1 MGDGRRTAVLFVMG
15 HGSSGTTILG
25 NTLGEIDGFFHAGE
39 LRTIW
44 GEALAGLQKCG
55 CGRPLRECPVWSE
68 VLARGFPGL
77 DDAEA
82 ARLARLHRDTIRV
95 RHTLR
100 LLRADPP
107 KMPQWPALTEY
118 ADVAARLY
126 RSIGEA
132 TGARVIVD
140 TSKRTGDAA
149 LLRLLPGVDPYVLHV
164 VRDPRAVAYSW
175 SHRSGSPPSE
185 LATAGEWLAFSALGE
200 TVKWRLGR
208 GRSMVLRHEDFAE
221 RPRASL
227 ERVLRFVGA
236 AGTPIPLSGPEDRTV
251 EFGENHTVA
260 GHWTRFNR
268 GPADLRLS
276 TEWVS
281 KQRPGQRLLVTGVA
295 LPLLPRY
302 GYPLL
307 PGPSSHDFH

>member
-1 MGDGRRTAVLFVMG
+1 MGEETPARVLFVMG

-25 NTLGEIDGFFHAGE
+25 NTLGEVDGFFHAGE

-44 GEALAGLQKCG
+44 ADALAGLQTCG
-55 CGRPLRECPVWSE
+55 CGRPIRDCPVWSK
-68 VLARGFPGL
+68 VLAAGFPGL
-77 DDAEA
+77 DDAGA
-82 ARLARLHRDTIRV
+82 QRLARLHRDTIRV
-95 RHTLR
+95 RYTLR
-100 LLRADPP
+100 LLRANRGT
-107 KMPQWPALTEY
+107 MPEWPALREY
-118 ADVAARLY
+118 ADVAGRLY
-126 RSIGEA
+126 RSIAGA
-132 TGARVIVD
+132 TGARVVVD

-149 LLRLLPGVDPYVLHV
+149 LLRLLPGVEPFVLHV

-200 TVKWRLGR
+200 TVKWRLGP

-227 ERVLRFVGA
+227 ARVLRFVGVG
-236 AGTPIPLSGPEDRTV
+236 GTPIPLSGPEDRTV

-260 GHWTRFNR
+260 GHWTRFDR
-268 GPADLRLS
+268 GPVDLRLS
-276 TEWVS
+276 TEWKS
-281 KQRPGQRLLVTGVA
+281 KQRPGQRLLVTGLT

-302 GYPLL
+302 GYPLA
-307 PGPSSHDFH
+307 PGQ

>member
-1 MGDGRRTAVLFVMG
+1 VSDGERVRVLFVMG

-25 NTLGEIDGFFHAGE
+25 NTLGEVDGLFHAGE

-44 GEALAGLQKCG
+44 GEALAGLQTCG
-55 CGRPLRECPVWSE
+55 CGRPIRECPVWSRI
-68 VLARGFPGL
+68 LADGFPGL
-77 DDAEA
+77 DDAGA
-82 ARLARLHRDTIRV
+82 ARLARLHADTIRV
-95 RHTLR
+95 RYTFR
-100 LLRADPP
+100 LLREKPGAPSH
-107 KMPQWPALTEY
+107 WAALREY
-118 ADVAARLY
+118 AEVAGRLY
-126 RSIGEA
+126 RAIAAA

-149 LLRLLPGVDPYVLHV
+149 LLRLLPGVDPLVLHV

-175 SHRSGSPPSE
+175 SHRSGSPPGE
-185 LATAGEWLAFSALGE
+185 LATAGEWLAFSTLGE
-200 TVKWRLGR
+200 AVKWRLGA

-221 RPRASL
+221 RPRASI

-268 GPADLRLS
+268 GSTDLRLS
-276 TEWVS
+276 TEWRS
-281 KQRPGQRLLVTGVA
+281 KQGRGQRLLVTGVT

-307 PGPSSHDFH
+307 PGR

>member
-1 MGDGRRTAVLFVMG
+1 MGEATRVLFVMG

-25 NTLGEIDGFFHAGE
+25 NTLGEVDGFFHAGE

-44 GEALAGLQKCG
+44 AEALAGLQTCG
-55 CGRPLRECPVWSE
+55 CGRPIRECPVWSK
-68 VLARGFPGL
+68 VLEAGFPGL
-77 DDAEA
+77 NDAEA
-82 ARLARLHRDTIRV
+82 QRLARLHRDTIRV
-95 RHTLR
+95 RYTLR
-100 LLRADPP
+100 LLRANAGATAD
-107 KMPQWPALTEY
+107 WPALREY
-118 ADVAARLY
+118 ASVAGRLY
-126 RSIGEA
+126 GSIGDA
-132 TGARVIVD
+132 TGARVVVD

-149 LLRLLPGVDPYVLHV
+149 LLRLVPGIQPYVLHV

-200 TVKWRLGR
+200 TVKLRLGR

-221 RPRASL
+221 RPRESL

-236 AGTPIPLSGPEDRTV
+236 AGTPVPLSGPGDRTV

-268 GPADLRLS
+268 GPTELRLS
-276 TEWVS
+276 TEWKS
-281 KQRPGQRLLVTGVA
+281 KQRPGQRLLVTGAA
-295 LPLLPRY
+295 LPLLARY
-302 GYPLL
+302 GYPLV
-307 PGPSSHDFH
+307 PRP

>member
-1 MGDGRRTAVLFVMG
+1 MGDGTRPTVLFVMG

-25 NTLGEIDGFFHAGE
+25 NTLGEVDGFFHAGE

-44 GEALAGLQKCG
+44 GEALAGLQTCG
-55 CGRPLRECPVWSE
+55 CGLPIRECPVWSK
-68 VLARGFPGL
+68 VLATGFPGL

-82 ARLARLHRDTIRV
+82 RRLAQLHRDTIRV

-100 LLRADPP
+100 LLREKPGVPD
-107 KMPQWPALTEY
+107 WPALREY
-118 ADVAARLY
+118 ADVESRLY
-126 RSIGEA
+126 RAIGEA
-132 TGARVIVD
+132 TGAKVIVD

-149 LLRLLPGVDPYVLHV
+149 LLRLLPDVDAYVLHA

-175 SHRSGSPPSE
+175 SHRSTGSPPSE
-185 LATAGEWLAFSALGE
+185 LATAGEWLAFSTLGE
-200 TVKWRLGR
+200 IVKWRLGR

-236 AGTPIPLSGPEDRTV
+236 AGTPVPLSGPEDRTV

-268 GPADLRLS
+268 GTTEIRPS
-276 TEWVS
+276 TEWRS
-281 KQRPGQRLLVTGVA
+281 KQRPGQRLLVTGVT

-302 GYPLL
+302 GYPIV
-307 PGPSSHDFH
+307 P

>member
-1 MGDGRRTAVLFVMG
+1 MSDGERVRVLFVMG

-25 NTLGEIDGFFHAGE
+25 NTLGEVDGLFHAGE

-44 GEALAGLQKCG
+44 GEALAGLQTCG
-55 CGRPLRECPVWSE
+55 CGRPIRECPVWSR
-68 VLARGFPGL
+68 VLDDAFPGL
-77 DDAEA
+77 DDAGA
-82 ARLARLHRDTIRV
+82 ARLARLHDDTIRV
-95 RHTLR
+95 RYTFR
-100 LLRADPP
+100 LLRERPGGPP
-107 KMPQWPALTEY
+107 HWGALREY
-118 ADVAARLY
+118 AEVAGRLY
-126 RSIGEA
+126 RAIGTA

-149 LLRLLPGVDPYVLHV
+149 LLRLLPGVDPFVLHV

-175 SHRSGSPPSE
+175 SHRSGSPPGE

-200 TVKWRLGR
+200 AVKWRLGP

-221 RPRASL
+221 RPRTSI
-227 ERVLRFVGA
+227 ERVLRFVDA
-236 AGTPIPLSGPEDRTV
+236 ARAPIPLSGPEDRTV

-268 GPADLRLS
+268 GATDLRLS
-276 TEWVS
+276 TEWRS
-281 KQRPGQRLLVTGVA
+281 KQRQGQRLLVTGVT

-302 GYPLL
+302 GYPLD
-307 PGPSSHDFH
+307 PGR

>member
-1 MGDGRRTAVLFVMG
+1 MG

-25 NTLGEIDGFFHAGE
+25 NTLGEVDGFFHACE

-44 GEALAGLQKCG
+44 SEGLTELQRCG
-55 CGRPLRECPVWSE
+55 CGEPVRQCPVWSS
-68 VLARGFPGL
+68 VLRAGF
-77 DDAEA
+77 DTIDEHEA
-82 ARLARLHRDTIRV
+82 ARLACLHRETIRV

-100 LLRADPP
+100 LLRARPARLSG
-107 KMPQWPALTEY
+107 WPALRAY
-118 ADVAARLY
+118 ADVAGRLY
-126 RSIGEA
+126 RAIGSV

-175 SHRSGSPPSE
+175 SHRSGTPPGE

-200 TVKWRLGR
+200 AVKGRLGR

-221 RPRASL
+221 RPRPSL
-227 ERVLRFVGA
+227 ERVLRLVGA
-236 AGTPIPLSGPEDRTV
+236 DGSPLPLSGPEDRSV

-268 GPADLRLS
+268 GVTDLRLS
-276 TEWVS
+276 TEWRA
-281 KQRPGQRLLVTGVA
+281 KQRPAQRRLVTA
-295 LPLLPRY
+295 LTLPLLPRY
-302 GYPLL
+302 GYPVR
-307 PGPSSHDFH
+307 PPPR

>member
-1 MGDGRRTAVLFVMG
+1 MRDDGRVRVLFVMG

-25 NTLGEIDGFFHAGE
+25 NTLGEVDGFFHAGE

-44 GEALAGLQKCG
+44 AEALAGLQTCG
-55 CGRPLRECPVWSE
+55 CGRPIHECPVWSA
-68 VLARGFPGL
+68 VLAAGFPGL

-82 ARLARLHRDTIRV
+82 ARLARLHRDAIRV
-95 RHTLR
+95 RYTFR
-100 LLRADPP
+100 LLRAKRDAPGD
-107 KMPQWPALTEY
+107 WPALRAY
-118 ADVAARLY
+118 ADAAGRLY
-126 RSIGEA
+126 RSIGA
-132 TGARVIVD
+132 STGARVIVD
-140 TSKRTGDAA
+140 SSKRTGDAA
-149 LLRLLPGVDPYVLHV
+149 LLRLLPGIDPFVLHV

-200 TVKWRLGR
+200 AVKWRLGP

-221 RPRASL
+221 RPRESI
-227 ERVLRFVGA
+227 ERVLRLVGA
-236 AGTPIPLSGPEDRTV
+236 AGTPVPLSGPEDRTV

-268 GPADLRLS
+268 GATDLRLS
-276 TEWVS
+276 TEWRS
-281 KQRPGQRLLVTGVA
+281 KQRQGQRLLVTGVT

-302 GYPLL
+302 GYPLD
-307 PGPSSHDFH
+307 PGR